1 MDAYCVLRYR
11 GGDLRRG
18 PGTGMSRKE
27 PALLAGFPS
36 GGRVRSLGA
45 PPATGA
51 EEEMPGDRDH
61 HPVQARCRRRPDV
74 DAAEPATRRRAEH
87 RRHQPA
93 HIVLQPMEGTVQYKT
108 DHIT

>member
-1 MDAYCVLRYR
+1 MDAYCVFRYR

-27 PALLAGFPS
+27 PALLAGLPG

-45 PPATGA
+45 PPAAGA

-61 HPVQARCRRRPDV
+61 HPVQAGGRRRPVV
-74 DAAEPATRRRAEH
+74 DAAEPAARGDGLNIAGINL
-87 RRHQPA
+87 P
-93 HIVLQPMEGTVQYKT
+93 HIVLQPME
-108 DHIT
+108 